1 MEDIGR
7 LNTASGDPPRVVR
20 IQDTVDAGVLT
31 IVVNGRKHRLHAKAI
46 SREELAGLAFP
57 GARPSNERVLTVT
70 YDHGP
75 EEAPCG
81 LLVPGRSTTI
91 VDGQTF
97 NVIQTDKS

>member
-7 LNTASGDPPRVVR
+7 LNTASGDPPRAVR
-20 IQDTVDAGVLT
+20 IQDTPDAAALT
-31 IVVNGRKHRLHAKAI
+31 IVVNGRKHRFHAKLI
-46 SREELAGLAFP
+46 SRDELANLAFP
-57 GARPSNERVLTVT
+57 GARAASGRILTVT

-75 EEAPCG
+75 EDAPCG